1 MLKNSLLFSC
11 LAGWLFLWSLGLQAK
26 PFAPPDDEFTLRYTE
41 AKRQLH
47 LLMAQNAENDRQ
59 GLSHLN
65 RYIYS
70 DDPEFDYVWT
80 YTTGQQP
87 NTKWLFESFYGDF
100 RAANE
105 TLKNYNNTTIVLS
118 SNPYRVYFYVT
129 GVFAKP
135 PPSRFNSIPD
145 FNDAL
150 EMGDFLDGLKVGNSA
165 EKLQELLG
173 IETAD
178 KASRS
183 DEFTKQLTTLH
194 YAMAHEVA
202 LKDPMAICYTMSAA
216 VISTEIFKKYHLL
229 HLQAGDQS
237 FKQLVKSEKWRF
249 DGEIQERAEKLSS
262 FISFLSDEA
271 TNIPD
276 NRINEDERAC
286 VRLLFTHHRDLIGSF
301 MLQAA
306 LGAAD
311 AGLLD
316 GVPGVALASTVS
328 DLTEIYRV
336 LTGTN
341 IGWTIS
347 SAIEGLQ
354 ELDIA
359 AKQRFQQCV
368 QTYFTQPEAQEIAL
382 PETVPTYILNIDKI
396 ATAQL
401 SPTGTTGIEGIT
413 FRPQDNFIDVIVH
426 SQNGKFIVWID
437 AQKREV
443 SESFVAMYIDS
454 KIPRDKILRLLSC
467 ADIESTKRLSLAL
480 GKRAILASDA
490 PLKLYHDGTVAG
502 GRWFWVRG
510 AETMPTENHTPPTG
524 ETDTDKFVWLGG
536 GEQNGSSNWVGNTYT
551 GNSYS
556 NISQWGNPDLEY
568 PKLENGI
575 LKTLRANSI
584 YKVDNYTY
592 FTDGLGRVAKV
603 EGVLELNSDNSRAR
617 LPQGYQHK
625 IEYQDKIDGDDGG
638 HLIAIQFKG
647 PNECINIVPMRS
659 DLNRNLQGDGAW
671 RKMEIEWANALYGRG
686 AYTTPQIVKVQI
698 EIEYNDTGRR
708 PERFKI
714 EYKIGNTPTIVE
726 LFYN

>member
-1 MLKNSLLFSC
+1 MLKNSLLLSC
-11 LAGWLFLWSLGLQAK
+11 LAGWLCLWSLGLQAK
-26 PFAPPDDEFTLRYTE
+26 PLAPPDDEFTLRYTE

-87 NTKWLFESFYGDF
+87 NTKLLFESFYGDF

-135 PPSRFNSIPD
+135 PPGRFNSIPD
-145 FNDAL
+145 LNDTL
-150 EMGDFLDGLKVGNSA
+150 EIGEFLDGLKVGNSA

-194 YAMAHEVA
+194 YAMAREVA
-202 LKDPMAICYTMSAA
+202 LKDPTAICYTMSAA
-216 VISTEIFKKYHLL
+216 VISAEIFAKYHLL
-229 HLQAGDQS
+229 HIKAGDQT
-237 FKQLVKSEKWRF
+237 FAQLVKSEKWRF
-249 DGEIQERAEKLSS
+249 DGEIQERAEKIVS

-276 NRINEDERAC
+276 NRINEDERAS

-301 MLQAA
+301 MLQAT

-316 GVPGVALASTVS
+316 GVPGVALARKVS

-382 PETVPTYILNIDKI
+382 PETVPTYVLNIDKI

-524 ETDTDKFVWLGG
+524 ETDTYRFVWLGSG
-536 GEQNGSSNWVGNTYT
+536 GLVSRLDDDGVLWFDYEINGKIYKDVGNAMLLEGQDGKKVLVLDFNINKIDVEVRPESGFGSELFEKSWQHFGKQVDEIEGNWVTDP
-551 GNSYS
+551 SS
-556 NISQWGNPDLEY
+556 Y
-568 PKLENGI
+568 PKTPENPTGKSTN
-575 LKTLRANSI
+575 LLVFDKKFN
-584 YKVDNYTY
+584 
-592 FTDGLGRVAKV
+592 
-603 EGVLELNSDNSRAR
+603 ELLNGR
-617 LPQGYQHK
+617 LPETLSQ
-625 IEYQDKIDGDDGG
+625 
-638 HLIAIQFKG
+638 
-647 PNECINIVPMRS
+647 NE
-659 DLNRNLQGDGAW
+659 L
-671 RKMEIEWANALYGRG
+671 NALYKQ
-686 AYTTPQIVKVQI
+686 AIF
-698 EIEYNDTGRR
+698 D
-708 PERFKI
+708 
-714 EYKIGNTPTIVE
+714 TPTGKMVSRIAGFQNISFDPKKLIIDWEDNQKTKAKKIVTR
-726 LFYN
+726 YK